1 MHYAVSRTFRTAR
14 RGSTREM
21 PVVLILDDRVTNR
34 NIYSR
39 LAASIGGGT
48 TVEAFGDALEALD
61 WIERNP
67 VDLIITDYKM
77 PRMDGAEFVRQV
89 RDKPA
94 CVDVPVIVITAYNDR
109 SFRLRALE
117 AGATDFLLSPADH
130 YEFTTRVRNLLE
142 LRRQQQIV
150 KQRARSLERELE
162 HSERSRE
169 ELLRNSR
176 EALAQVIDT
185 VPAMISAAD
194 RDGRCVFV
202 NAYRAALAGSTPAA
216 LVGQDP
222 GEPFGRAHS
231 ERSRALDRLVFQSA
245 EPLPSYEEELLDCNG
260 VRRVFLTTKAP
271 LRDADGTVNSVLT
284 TALDITDR
292 KLAESRL
299 RHLAHHDG
307 LTDLPN
313 RVLLRE
319 RLQREL
325 ARGRR
330 GGRAFALHFLDLDR
344 FKAVNDALGH
354 HLGDRL
360 LGQVA
365 DRLRA
370 LARAGDTV
378 ARLGGDEFAILQA
391 GVDEPEDA
399 AALARRTIAALAEP
413 FQCDGQEF
421 RLSASIGITLHPRD
435 GADVDE
441 LLRNADLAMY
451 QAKDEGRD
459 LFRFF
464 AADMDRRAREAMAL
478 EAELH
483 TALARGQFLLHYQ
496 PQVNLRTGRIVGA
509 EALLRWQRP
518 GVGLSRPGDFLSL
531 AEETGLIGPI
541 NDWVLRAA
549 CTEAASWQQR
559 GLPPLRIS
567 VNLSP
572 VQFRKHDVR
581 RTVTAALEESGLN
594 PRLLDLEL
602 TEGIL
607 LENDEKVAEVL
618 RDLRRLGVRFSID
631 DFGTGYSSLNY
642 IKNFPVDRLK
652 IDQSFIRNLRTDP
665 SDTAIVRAI
674 INLGHSL
681 RLAVI
686 AEGVETVEQV
696 TQLIAEGCDEIQ
708 GHYYSEPVPAEELQ
722 ALVRRMNAAHPQAR
736 AG

>member
-1 MHYAVSRTFRTAR
+1 
-14 RGSTREM
+14 M
-21 PVVLILDDRVTNR
+21 PVVLILDDRITNR

-39 LAASIGGGT
+39 LATSLGNGT
-48 TVEAFGDALEALD
+48 EAESFGDAQDALD
-61 WIERNP
+61 WIDRNP
-67 VDLIITDYKM
+67 VDLVITDYKM
-77 PRMDGAEFVRQV
+77 PRMDGAEFVR
-89 RDKPA
+89 RLRAKPG
-94 CVDVPVIVITAYNDR
+94 CLDVPVIVVTAYNDR

-142 LRRQQQIV
+142 LRRQTQLV
-150 KQRARSLERELE
+150 KQRASTLEQELE

-202 NAYRAALAGSTPAA
+202 NAYRATLAGSAPAK
-216 LVGQDP
+216 LVGHDP
-222 GEPFGRAHS
+222 GEPFGRAHA
-231 ERSRALDRLVFQSA
+231 ERSRALDRLVFQSGEA
-245 EPLPSYEEELLDCNG
+245 LPSFEEEILDRDG

-271 LRDADGTVNSVLT
+271 LRDIENTVVSVLT
-284 TALDITDR
+284 TSLDITDR

-325 ARGRR
+325 ARSRR

-360 LGQVA
+360 LCQVA
-365 DRLRA
+365 NRLRGM
-370 LARAGDTV
+370 ARAGDTV

-391 GVDEPEDA
+391 GVDESEDA
-399 AALARRTIAALAEP
+399 AALARRMIAVLVEP
-413 FQCDGQEF
+413 FSCDGHEF
-421 RLSASIGITLHPRD
+421 KLSASIGITLHPRD
-435 GADVDE
+435 GNDVDE

-459 LFRFF
+459 VFRFF
-464 AADMDRRAREAMAL
+464 AADMDRRAREAMVL
-478 EAELH
+478 EAELR
-483 TALARGQFLLHYQ
+483 AGLGRGQFVVYYQ
-496 PQVNLRTGRIVGA
+496 PQVNLRTGRIVAA
-509 EALLRWQRP
+509 EALLRWQRNP
-518 GVGLSRPGDFLSL
+518 GDLLRPGDFLSL

-541 NDWVLRAA
+541 NEWVLRTA
-549 CTEAASWQQR
+549 CAEAASWQRQ
-559 GLPPLRIS
+559 GLAPLRIS

-572 VQFRKHDVR
+572 VQFRRHDVR
-581 RTVTAALEESGLN
+581 RIVTSALNDSGLD

-607 LENDEKVAEVL
+607 IENDEKVAEVL

-652 IDQSFIRNLRTDP
+652 IDQSFIRNLKTDP

-681 RLAVI
+681 RLGVI

-708 GHYYSEPVPAEELQ
+708 GHYYSQPVAAADLQ
-722 ALVRRMNAAHPQAR
+722 ALVRRMNAAQQQA
-736 AG
+736 G